1 MSTNYHGHIDRSR
14 RLVLSAHL
22 QDCIAISRE
31 APHSFHIVKHWV
43 FLKRECF
50 VTDMAVGHYGNF
62 WGASGWFH
70 KELLHVNR
78 FKPPQIQQQAIKLD

>member
-1 MSTNYHGHIDRSR
+1 
-14 RLVLSAHL
+14 
-22 QDCIAISRE
+22 
-31 APHSFHIVKHWV
+31 
-43 FLKRECF
+43 
-50 VTDMAVGHYGNF
+50 MAVGHYGNF